1 MSELTCCP
9 ECDSA
14 NIQHNQTHQYKCWDC
29 LHLFKEPKTR
39 NRKNKSTPRVG
50 LAGKLEA
57 ADPSEVTK

>member
-1 MSELTCCP
+1 
-9 ECDSA
+9 
-14 NIQHNQTHQYKCWDC
+14 
-29 LHLFKEPKTR
+29 LFKEPKTR

>member
-9 ECDSA
+9 ECESA

-29 LHLFKEPKTR
+29 LSEFREPKTR